1 MMDDN
6 NLEELRQFYE
16 KQYQT
21 KDRTAEVVVVLG
33 YVDYTD
39 HPAIKEYEQ
48 RGYTLYDALVFGR
61 GEEWGEV
68 LIFIKR
74 QTDIMQIKCNTNVK
88 APRLTIKTNR

>member
-16 KQYQT
+16 KQFQT
-21 KDRTAEVVVVLG
+21 KDRTAEAVVVLG
-33 YVDYTD
+33 YIDYTD

-61 GEEWGEV
+61 GEEWGG
-68 LIFIKR
+68 IKKKKKR
-74 QTDIMQIKCNTNVK
+74 QTDIVQIKCNTIVK
-88 APRLTIKTNR
+88 SFRPKIKTNS

>member
-21 KDRTAEVVVVLG
+21 KDSTAEAVVVLG
-33 YVDYTD
+33 YVDYTA

-74 QTDIMQIKCNTNVK
+74 QTDIVQIKCNTIVK
-88 APRLTIKTNR
+88 SFRPKIKTNS

>member
-6 NLEELRQFYE
+6 NLEELRQFCE

-21 KDRTAEVVVVLG
+21 KDSTAEAVVVLG

-39 HPAIKEYEQ
+39 NPANKEYEQ

-68 LIFIKR
+68 LIFVKDKR
-74 QTDIMQIKCNTNVK
+74 IV
-88 APRLTIKTNR
+88 